1 VTNPSSGLHAHNFS
15 MDRYSSITG
24 LWGPALNWVR
34 DEVPGYRPKSFKAK
48 TCRFAH
54 ASFSMHQNIST
65 SATVLQSYLKI
76 RTPSFTQHCR
86 TQSNRTNNN
95 LKQAW
100 RTTGSTTVLKSCRG
114 VRF

>member
-1 VTNPSSGLHAHNFS
+1 
-15 MDRYSSITG
+15 
-24 LWGPALNWVR
+24 
-34 DEVPGYRPKSFKAK
+34 
-48 TCRFAH
+48 
-54 ASFSMHQNIST
+54 MHQNIST

-100 RTTGSTTVLKSCRG
+100 STTGSTTVGLRETPTIQDFSRNPHENQVCTAYSTCTYYE
-114 VRF
+114 